1 MNRTLYTSVSLG
13 FLLGTLAM
21 TADANQTAQLE
32 TRHWQLLQF
41 LDERDD
47 ARALPDISLID
58 MRLLGNKFSGMA
70 GCNSYFGSYSTQ
82 GEKLTFAH
90 PIGTTMKICPEP
102 VMERE
107 PAYLR
112 LLEGVTSYHVDDET
126 LVMLDQA
133 QQPVLKFGIQ
143 QPAEL
148 EKTQWQAAAINNG
161 RGGVVSSAGTE
172 LTDAQFVDGKLT
184 GNAGCNQYSAGY
196 TLDQNR
202 ITIGPVMTTRM
213 QCEEPED
220 IMQQEQEYLQAITG
234 TRIFTLGTS
243 RLELRDEQ
251 GALQV
256 RFNVKLDANEPPEPE
271 QDQAQP

>member
-1 MNRTLYTSVSLG
+1 MNRTLYTSITLG
-13 FLLGTLAM
+13 FLMGSLAM
-21 TADANQTAQLE
+21 ITDAADQTTELE
-32 TRHWQLLQF
+32 TRHWQLIQF
-41 LDERDD
+41 LNEPDS
-47 ARALPDISLID
+47 AQALPDISLID
-58 MRLLGNKFSGMA
+58 MRLSGGEFSGMA
-70 GCNSYFGSYSTQ
+70 GCNSYFGSYSTL

-90 PIGTTMKICPEP
+90 PIGTTMKLCPEP

-107 PAYLR
+107 QAYLR

-133 QQPVLKFGIQ
+133 QQPVLKFRIQ

-172 LTDAQFVDGKLT
+172 LTHAQFVDGKLT
-184 GNAGCNQYSAGY
+184 GNGGCNQYSAGY

-202 ITIGPVMTTRM
+202 ITIGPVMTTRK
-213 QCEEPED
+213 QCQEPED

-256 RFNVKLDANEPPEPE
+256 RFSVKLDAKEPPE

>member
-1 MNRTLYTSVSLG
+1 MNRTLYTSISLG
-13 FLLGTLAM
+13 FLMGSLAM
-21 TADANQTAQLE
+21 TTDANQTAELE

-41 LDERDD
+41 LNESED

-58 MRLLGNKFSGMA
+58 MRLSGGKFSGVA

-82 GEKLTFAH
+82 GEKLAFAQ

-107 PAYLR
+107 RAYLQ
-112 LLEGVTSYHVDDET
+112 LLGLVTSYHVDDET
-126 LVMLDQA
+126 LVMLDQL

-161 RGGVVSSAGTE
+161 RGGVVSSASTE
-172 LTDAQFVDGKLT
+172 LTDAQFADGKLT
-184 GNAGCNQYSAGY
+184 GNGGCNHYSAGY

-202 ITIGPVMTTRM
+202 ITIGPVMTTRKHC
-213 QCEEPED
+213 QEPED

-243 RLELRDEQ
+243 SLELRDEQ
-251 GALQV
+251 GALQA
-256 RFNVKLDANEPPEPE
+256 RFSIKLDADDPAK
-271 QDQAQP
+271 QDRPQP